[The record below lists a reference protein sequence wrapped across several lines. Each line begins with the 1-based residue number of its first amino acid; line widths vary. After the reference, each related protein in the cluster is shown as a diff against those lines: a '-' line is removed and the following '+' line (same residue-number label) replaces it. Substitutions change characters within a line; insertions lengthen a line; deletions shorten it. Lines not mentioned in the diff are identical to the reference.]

1 MCNVPYAYVC
11 EVIVQE
17 VSVNVSRSY
26 DVSLLSDTARRKK
39 FTSTDS
45 LTDLRNLEEIMFS
58 SKTPFDKNLGKLFR
72 KIPMTYMLLSTQK
85 NIVGY
90 PNTVT
95 SVTPLTVLSQ
105 RCCVNIF

>member
-39 FTSTDS
+39 LQIH
-45 LTDLRNLEEIMFS
+45 LTDLRNLEVIMFS

-72 KIPMTYMLLSTQK
+72 KIPMTYMLL
-85 NIVGY
+85 
-90 PNTVT
+90 NTKRT
-95 SVTPLTVLSQ
+95 SLAILTLSLVLHHLQ
-105 RCCVNIF
+105 Y